1 MANKFGMGWVKD
13 PVDKRDYNIR
23 KLLPEAKKVAVLP
36 TTFTVY
42 PNTIIYDQGQT
53 PRCVAYAS
61 SGVKTDEEFLQ
72 YGQQYM
78 FDADWLYSE
87 CKKIDGI
94 PFEDG
99 TYPRVACQILQEKG
113 DVLANSG
120 GFCGFFS
127 KLAPKTPDLKWKIDS
142 YYRIDNSNSDT
153 DIKQILFNYGSFLA
167 SSRWYTNWSDRFEVF
182 PYPNGNTGGGHC
194 YRIIGWDTTG
204 WLVANSWG
212 LFLWGKMGKA
222 IMPFDIFR
230 NSVLSEGDCWKL
242 IDAK

>member
-1 MANKFGMGWVKD
+1 MGWVKD

-23 KLLPEAKKVAVLP
+23 KLLPEVKKVVILP
-36 TTFTVY
+36 TSFIVY

-72 YGQQYM
+72 YGQQYK

-99 TYPRVACQILQEKG
+99 TYPRIACQILQSKG
-113 DVLANSG
+113 DVLIADSCCFIKKIVKN
-120 GFCGFFS
+120 
-127 KLAPKTPDLKWKIDS
+127 PDLKWKIDS
-142 YYRIDNSNSDT
+142 YYRIDNSNSDN

-167 SSRWYTNWSDRFEVF
+167 ASIWYPNWSNKFDTF
-182 PYPNGNTGGGHC
+182 PYPSGAPSGGHC
-194 YRIIGWDTTG
+194 YRIIGWNTTG
-204 WLVANSWG
+204 WVVANSWG
-212 LFLWGKMGKA
+212 VILWGNGGKA
-222 IMPFDIFR
+222 TMPYQIFR
-230 NSVLSEGDCWKL
+230 DTVLSEGDCWKI